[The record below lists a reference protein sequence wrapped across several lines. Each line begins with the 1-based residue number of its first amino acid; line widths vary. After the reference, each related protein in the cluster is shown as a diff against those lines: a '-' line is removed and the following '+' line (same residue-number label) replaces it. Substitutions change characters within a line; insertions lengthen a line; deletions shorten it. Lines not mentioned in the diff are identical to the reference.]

1 MLDGGSQSSFS
12 VASLI
17 YDLKLQAISER
28 ELTVCGFEAQS
39 TQSSRRRLVRF
50 NMKGVWAH
58 FAVSITAYESTHAL
72 SAQPA
77 VPHDVTT
84 LPHACKLQLA
94 EPKTH
99 SQEDV
104 PVEILIGGDHYWK
117 IVMDSPPIRISTSA
131 VLIPT
136 AFGWILSGNRSGTCV
151 NSAVVNFINLEQTF
165 TPSEDDLR
173 RFWDLET
180 IGISANQDQ
189 SLSADSKLLEDIQAS
204 FRMEDQRRVVS
215 LPRKQNIALPSNK
228 MNAEKRLNSL
238 TKRLESNVTLKQMY
252 HDKMLNYITREQVKA
267 APAEDPTST
276 VFYLPRQAV
285 MKEKHGKTKWRIVF
299 DASSHEMRPLSTRC

>member
-1 MLDGGSQSSFS
+1 LRFPRPLGSRLYKDHGRRRSNREAKESKPVFPLSQWGHTASNCGKKRKAKCAKCKKSHHISICDDGNKTRAPATQTNFTSVGGIEVSSSGFTYLQNAQVWITGPTVLSRLTRCVLDGGSQSSFS

-28 ELTVCGFEAQS
+28 ELTVCGFAAQS

-50 NMKGVWAH
+50 NMKGVWTH

-104 PVEILIGGDHYWK
+104 PVQILIGGDHYWK

-136 AFGWILSGNRSGTCV
+136 AFGWILSGNRSGT
-151 NSAVVNFINLEQTF
+151 
-165 TPSEDDLR
+165 
-173 RFWDLET
+173 
-180 IGISANQDQ
+180 
-189 SLSADSKLLEDIQAS
+189 
-204 FRMEDQRRVVS
+204 
-215 LPRKQNIALPSNK
+215 
-228 MNAEKRLNSL
+228 
-238 TKRLESNVTLKQMY
+238 
-252 HDKMLNYITREQVKA
+252 REFSCG
-267 APAEDPTST
+267 EL
-276 VFYLPRQAV
+276 Y
-285 MKEKHGKTKWRIVF
+285 
-299 DASSHEMRPLSTRC
+299 